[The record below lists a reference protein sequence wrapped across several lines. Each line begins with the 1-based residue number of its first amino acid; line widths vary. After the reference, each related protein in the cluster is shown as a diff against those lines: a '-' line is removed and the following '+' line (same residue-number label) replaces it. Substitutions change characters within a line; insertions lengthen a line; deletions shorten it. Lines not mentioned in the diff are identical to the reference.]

1 MESRGWVC
9 GEGETRGVGRWACR
23 RVCLCMP
30 RAVRFS
36 LWISKEVFVYVYTV
50 FTVYIDIVLFSVFY
64 SLCTVLPL
72 LTVSSSEFHQL
83 YTRAVHDHLT
93 RGTALLSLQN
103 IHLSIKIHRS
113 MHLYECSPYQ
123 KKKKYCPESGA
134 TCAHYAE
141 LCRSN
146 FTEWLFPPSE
156 GIVPIPTSIYVYLK
170 TSIFFFWAFPFLCT
184 NSSLM
189 YHRIY
194 SSLFL
199 SPPYLHI

>member
-1 MESRGWVC
+1 MESRGWVG

-30 RAVRFS
+30 RTVRFS

-123 KKKKYCPESGA
+123 KKKNIVQKAALPVR
-134 TCAHYAE
+134 TM
-141 LCRSN
+141 RS
-146 FTEWLFPPSE
+146 PA
-156 GIVPIPTSIYVYLK
+156 VPISLSGSSHLQK
-170 TSIFFFWAFPFLCT
+170 ESFQFLRAY
-184 NSSLM
+184 M
-189 YHRIY
+189 YI
-194 SSLFL
+194 
-199 SPPYLHI
+199 